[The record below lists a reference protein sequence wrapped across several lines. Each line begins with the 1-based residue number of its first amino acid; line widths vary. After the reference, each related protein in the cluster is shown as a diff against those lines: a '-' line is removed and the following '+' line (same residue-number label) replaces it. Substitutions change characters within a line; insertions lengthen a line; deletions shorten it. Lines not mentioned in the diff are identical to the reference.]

1 MEDREELINLK
12 PDNHDMR
19 LKYYELILER
29 SSLDDLPCYPLPEGY
44 RYVYYRE
51 GDKKDWIAIETS
63 AREFILPEE
72 GESAWKRYY
81 AGKEKELEERM
92 FFVETSDGEKAA
104 TATAFYDPQDLF
116 GAGWLHWVAVKRE
129 YQGKGIAKAL
139 ISHTLH
145 RLKELGYP
153 SIRIPTQTN
162 TWVAARLYLD
172 FGFRPAVKNALA
184 SQKGYGIL
192 RTLTGHPALEGFE
205 PVPYEEIWDSRMVK
219 IEKMLREQYADLVH
233 FRVLEEDGQERILY
247 CTESGTGEWKGTL

>member
-1 MEDREELINLK
+1 MENREELINLK

-145 RLKELGYP
+145 RLSL
-153 SIRIPTQTN
+153 IHI
-162 TWVAARLYLD
+162 
-172 FGFRPAVKNALA
+172 
-184 SQKGYGIL
+184 
-192 RTLTGHPALEGFE
+192 
-205 PVPYEEIWDSRMVK
+205 
-219 IEKMLREQYADLVH
+219 
-233 FRVLEEDGQERILY
+233 
-247 CTESGTGEWKGTL
+247 

>member
-1 MEDREELINLK
+1 MENREERITLK

-19 LKYYELILER
+19 LKYYELILESR
-29 SSLDDLPCYPLPEGY
+29 GLAELPCYPLPEGY

-81 AGKEKELEERM
+81 AGKEKELENRM
-92 FFVETSDGEKAA
+92 FFVETTDGEKVA
-104 TATAFYDPQDLF
+104 TATAFYEPRDLS

-139 ISHTLH
+139 ISHTLQ

-153 SIRIPTQTN
+153 SVKIPTQTN

-172 FGFRPAVKNALA
+172 FGFRPVPPNAVD
-184 SQKGYGIL
+184 SQIGYGIL
-192 RTLTGHPALEGFE
+192 KTLTNHPALAGFE
-205 PVPYEEIWDSRMVK
+205 PVPYEEIWDSRMVQ
-219 IEKMLREQYADLVH
+219 IEKRLREQYPGLVH
-233 FRVLEEDGQERILY
+233 FRVLEENGQDRILY
-247 CTESGTGEWKGTL
+247 CTESGAGEWDSAL